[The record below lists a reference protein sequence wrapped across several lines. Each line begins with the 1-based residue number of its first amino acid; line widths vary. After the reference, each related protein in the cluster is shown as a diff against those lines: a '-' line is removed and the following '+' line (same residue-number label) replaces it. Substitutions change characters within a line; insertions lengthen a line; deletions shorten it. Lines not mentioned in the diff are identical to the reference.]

1 MKAPRGNTDHK
12 LFESGA
18 GRRDCFSPSTN
29 SEVFGLRGQG
39 SCQDSRES
47 HVGSKRQQSRPRH
60 RSPRPVSPSR
70 GAPAAARTR
79 ADPAAGPPA
88 LGPGRPR
95 TYPAPRCCLLARRAR
110 SRAHSRF
117 LLPRR
122 AAGRRRFLPDA
133 SRRPAAPPA
142 VCRAA
147 RESRAAGSAAGG
159 RPRRG
164 WGCDAGLE
172 PQAGRPLLRP
182 AARKSLRRAPRRKP
196 GHSARSASRLAACA
210 KLRGHR
216 WILSR
221 GWSSS
226 GFPAAQRLV
235 TAALGLESRVRR
247 RARTPR
253 GDDPG
258 VRREPD
264 RGAAGGG
271 RITPGTAWWARGWL

>member
-1 MKAPRGNTDHK
+1 M
-12 LFESGA
+12 
-18 GRRDCFSPSTN
+18 
-29 SEVFGLRGQG
+29 
-39 SCQDSRES
+39 
-47 HVGSKRQQSRPRH
+47 
-60 RSPRPVSPSR
+60 
-70 GAPAAARTR
+70 
-79 ADPAAGPPA
+79 
-88 LGPGRPR
+88 
-95 TYPAPRCCLLARRAR
+95 
-110 SRAHSRF
+110 
-117 LLPRR
+117 
-122 AAGRRRFLPDA
+122 
-133 SRRPAAPPA
+133 
-142 VCRAA
+142 CRAA

-247 RARTPR
+247 RARTPGETTPAYAESR
-253 GDDPG
+253 TAGQPEEEESPRERPG
-258 VRREPD
+258 GPV
-264 RGAAGGG
+264 AGCKLETQGSE
-271 RITPGTAWWARGWL
+271 ISIQII